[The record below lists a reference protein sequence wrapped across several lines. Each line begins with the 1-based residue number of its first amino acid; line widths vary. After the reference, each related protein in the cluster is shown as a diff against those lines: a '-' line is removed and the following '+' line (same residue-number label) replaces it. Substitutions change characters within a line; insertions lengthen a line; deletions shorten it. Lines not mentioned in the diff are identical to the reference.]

1 MEKQKFLG
9 PKYVPKYAKKYHS
22 LPWYG
27 KGLMRYFDY
36 LDYKD
41 MADDPDH
48 YFEHKKVIF

>member
-1 MEKQKFLG
+1 MEKQKFFG
-9 PKYVPKYAKKYHS
+9 PKYVPKYAKNYHS
-22 LPWYG
+22 LPCYG
-27 KGLMRYFDY
+27 KDLMRYFYY

>member
-9 PKYVPKYAKKYHS
+9 PKYVLKYAKKYHS

-27 KGLMRYFDY
+27 KDLMRYFDY
-36 LDYKD
+36 LDQKD

-48 YFEHKKVIF
+48 FFEHKKVIF